1 MDNQEKESKLGVAR
15 TVLKFV
21 VTGVV
26 ELFTGAVCASVLGQ
40 VGGGKIPKFGA
51 RVGGALV
58 GLMVGDQVG
67 DYICDE
73 IDEFMEDLDEFKEA
87 VEEE

>member
-1 MDNQEKESKLGVAR
+1 MDNKEY
-15 TVLKFV
+15 KFGIAKTIIKFA

-26 ELFTGAVCASVLGQ
+26 ELFTGALCASVLGQ
-40 VGGGKIPKFGA
+40 VGGGKLPKFGA

-58 GLMVGDQVG
+58 GLMIGDQVG

-73 IDEFMEDLDEFKEA
+73 IGEFMDDLDEFKEA
-87 VEEE
+87 IEEE